1 MRKREGTKFWDKY
14 EKEPEKQKILEDWKK
29 ETQYYLFGSSQTQC
43 LRCGKGN
50 KKAGENQK

>member
-1 MRKREGTKFWDKY
+1 MNKKHCEHC
-14 EKEPEKQKILEDWKK
+14 KK

-50 KKAGENQK
+50 KKVGEKLK